1 MRWQHGEASCGER
14 ACIPIRAA
22 PFSDGL
28 VLSLDVL
35 SGSLMKEKGSF
46 MTVRLSAATLP
57 LLRLESRMSQRI
69 RQLAHCTWSIASSLV
84 LAAGLIQGASAQSS
98 GQGYAPLIVTPPT
111 VETVDENR
119 VSILSG
125 KVQYSIP
132 ALKLGDV
139 SFTPY
144 TYNGKFAKGGVIDQN
159 YGWIE
164 QCQGVLPSAGG
175 YSGAFTCAVAH
186 TSGYGIQVIH
196 GEERATFVFGGS
208 SYQSYTNDGSTFV
221 DNGSTCTWTKRD
233 GTKVVYVAYHEGSNP
248 ICKSNNI
255 SKIIYPDGRIA
266 TYHYYGSF
274 STSPHAWSPI
284 LSIVTNSGYMLK
296 YNYSG
301 TPKFGSQTSVTAIN
315 RAFEACDPTALTC
328 SLSNPWPTAKLT
340 FQDKMMSTSDGFPS
354 ISPSYNPFRHYT
366 FTIEEAS
373 QRKHVFELD
382 SYFRVISYQPP
393 EATTPQ
399 VTYKL
404 CSNLVGDVLRNCFGQ
419 TQWYHHS
426 PFDVP
431 PLLFDQVESATR
443 NGKVWSYFPQ
453 YTVGQLPYNSTWQRW
468 ANDPR
473 GGFILAN
480 GNSTPGTETLYGGS
494 TRQIQLRDGTT
505 VDFAYSIAN
514 QPVLVTTPSGV
525 KTQYT
530 YGVRGNL
537 EKVTKIPLAGSGQ
550 SSIVQSAIYPA
561 SCANLVTCN
570 KPTAAI
576 DGNGNRTDYTYDPV
590 HGGTLTVTLPAVSG
604 GRPETRYTYT
614 QRKAWYLGSNGVM
627 AADSNPIWVLA
638 TESECVKDGACTMVT
653 TYEYG
658 PNSGPNNLLV
668 RGKAVTADGVT
679 LRTCYG
685 HDKQGNVIWEAA
697 PKANLSSCTAY

>member
-1 MRWQHGEASCGER
+1 MCAAVRFNVKHGLLPSLGV
-14 ACIPIRAA
+14 
-22 PFSDGL
+22 L
-28 VLSLDVL
+28 VRET
-35 SGSLMKEKGSF
+35 KKKGSF
-46 MTVRLSAATLP
+46 MASGLTLGTAR
-57 LLRLESRMSQRI
+57 LRLELCTRRSISG
-69 RQLAHCTWSIASSLV
+69 LASAGAIASQLLLSLV
-84 LAAGLIQGASAQSS
+84 LLQSANAQTS
-98 GQGYAPLIVTPPT
+98 GQGYAPLIVTPP
-111 VETVDENR
+111 VIDTVDENH

-125 KVQYSIP
+125 KVHFSIP
-132 ALKLGDV
+132 ALKLGECV
-139 SFTPY
+139 LHSLHLQRSVRERRCNRSELWLHRAVPRR
-144 TYNGKFAKGGVIDQN
+144 
-159 YGWIE
+159 
-164 QCQGVLPSAGG
+164 LPSQGG
-175 YSGAFTCAVAH
+175 YSGAYTCAVGN
-186 TSGYGIQVIH
+186 TSGYGIQAVH
-196 GEERATFVFGGS
+196 GEDRATFLFLGS
-208 SYQSYTNDGSTFV
+208 SYSSYTHDGSTFV

-255 SKIIYPDGRIA
+255 SKIIYPDGRIV
-266 TYHYYGSF
+266 TYYYYGSF
-274 STSPHAWSPI
+274 STGTHAWSPI
-284 LSIVTNSGYMLK
+284 LSIVTNSGFMLK

-328 SLSNPWPTAKLT
+328 SLTNPWPTATLT

-354 ISPSYNPFRHYT
+354 ISPTYNPFRHYT
-366 FTIEEAS
+366 FTIEDAAH
-373 QRKHVFELD
+373 RKHVFELD

-399 VTYKL
+399 FAYKL
-404 CSNLVGDVLRNCFGQ
+404 CSNLVGDALRNCFGQ

-443 NGKVWSYFPQ
+443 NGKVWTYFPQ
-453 YTVGQLPYNSTWQRW
+453 YTAGQLPYNSTWQRW
-468 ANDPR
+468 ATDPR
-473 GGFILAN
+473 GGYTLAN

-494 TRQIQLRDGTT
+494 TKLIQLRDGTT
-505 VDFAYSIAN
+505 IDFAYSIAN
-514 QPVLVTTPSGV
+514 QPVLVTTPGGV
-525 KTQYT
+525 KTQYS
-530 YGVRGNL
+530 YGARGNL
-537 EKVTKIPLAGSGQ
+537 ETITKIPLAGSGL
-550 SSIVQSAIYPA
+550 SSIVQTAIYPS
-561 SCANLVTCN
+561 SCTNLVTCN
-570 KPTAAI
+570 KPTAVI
-576 DGNGNRTDYTYDPV
+576 DGNGNRTDYTYDST

-614 QRKAWYLGSNGVM
+614 QRKAWYLGSNGAM
-627 AADSNPIWVLA
+627 AADPNPIWVLA

-668 RGKAVTADGVT
+668 RGKAVTADGIT